1 MNIFTLRTDTV
12 THTEL
17 QFNTFRAELFLV
29 DLAGSE
35 RVAKA
40 GTTGV
45 QVCCSQL
52 YYTVYIYA
60 LYDHIYTFIHL
71 LYTHLYTSCTP
82 IHTPNA
88 PVIHPKCTYITY
100 VCS

>member
-1 MNIFTLRTDTV
+1 MKMNATSSRSHTLLKLVIETKGAMQDTAA
-12 THTEL
+12 TM
-17 QFNTFRAELFLV
+17 AELFLV

-71 LYTHLYTSCTP
+71 LYTFVHLIYT
-82 IHTPNA
+82 HTY
-88 PVIHPKCTYITY
+88 T
-100 VCS
+100 

>member
-1 MNIFTLRTDTV
+1 MKIYTLRPDTV

-52 YYTVYIYA
+52 YYTVYIC
-60 LYDHIYTFIHL
+60 LI
-71 LYTHLYTSCTP
+71 
-82 IHTPNA
+82 
-88 PVIHPKCTYITY
+88 
-100 VCS
+100 